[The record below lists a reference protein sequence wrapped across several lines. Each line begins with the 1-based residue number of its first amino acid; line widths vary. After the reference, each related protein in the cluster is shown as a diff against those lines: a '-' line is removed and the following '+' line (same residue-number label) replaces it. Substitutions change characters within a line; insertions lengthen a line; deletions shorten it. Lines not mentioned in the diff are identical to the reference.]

1 MMTWPDKLKFDEQDK
16 KEKEEIET
24 EKEKNLLSPVIVK

>member
-1 MMTWPDKLKFDEQDK
+1 MTWPDKLKFDEQDK